1 MRNVTVAATQM
12 SCIWDREANITKA
25 ENLVR
30 EAAGKGANII
40 LLQELFEMPYFCHAA
55 DPEYFSIA
63 RPFEDNPM
71 IEEMKALAKE
81 LNVVLPVCFYED
93 CGIVKFNTIAV
104 IDADGTVLGR
114 YRKTHIPE
122 DVNYY
127 EKYYFAHGDTG
138 FKVWDTKFGKIGI
151 GICWDQ
157 WFVETARILALNGA
171 ELIFYTTAI
180 GQYAV
185 DDIKDLD
192 KAENHIDH
200 WRNTMLGHAAAN
212 MIPVVVSNRTG
223 VEQEPKKKS
232 YMRFQG
238 QSFIS
243 DNIGN
248 VVTSMDRDS
257 EGVITA
263 TFDLDELA
271 RYRDGFG
278 IFRDRR
284 PEMYGDLLKLVR

>member
-12 SCIWDREANITKA
+12 SCIWDRDANIAKATK
-25 ENLVR
+25 LVR
-30 EAAGKGANII
+30 EAAGQGANII

-71 IEEMKALAKE
+71 IGQMQALAKE

-93 CGIVKFNTIAV
+93 CGIVQFNTVAV

-138 FKVWDTKFGKIGI
+138 FKVWDTRFGKIGI

-157 WFVETARILALNGA
+157 WFVETARSLTLNGA
-171 ELIFYTTAI
+171 EIIFYPTAI

-212 MIPVVVSNRTG
+212 MLPVVVSNRTG

-248 VVTSMDRDS
+248 LVTSMDRDS

-263 TFDLDELA
+263 TFDLDALA

-284 PEMYGDLLKLVR
+284 PEMYGDLMKLI